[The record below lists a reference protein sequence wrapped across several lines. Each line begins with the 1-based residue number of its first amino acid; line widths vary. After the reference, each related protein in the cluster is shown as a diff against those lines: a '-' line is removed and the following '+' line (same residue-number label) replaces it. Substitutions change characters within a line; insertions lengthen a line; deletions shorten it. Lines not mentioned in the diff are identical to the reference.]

1 MAAVVP
7 AERAEAAR
15 ALMIELF
22 PEGFEERD
30 LADGVELVAYTDAGG
45 EERLWAAFGTVSSD
59 RVENGWDQRWRD
71 FHRPIQVGRVWVGPP
86 WETPPADVEAVVI
99 DPGRAFGTGGHATT
113 RLCLELLLELEPSGL
128 VDIGCGSGVIAIAAA
143 RLGFGPVLAV
153 DHDPAALE
161 ATSRNAR
168 ANGVELELSSAD
180 ALAGPLP
187 PVEVLVANISESSV
201 RQLVPDMATR
211 AVIASGYL
219 ESERPSLPGFEAAER
234 RVLQGWAA
242 DLFRRAE

>member
-1 MAAVVP
+1 
-7 AERAEAAR
+7 
-15 ALMIELF
+15 
-22 PEGFEERD
+22 
-30 LADGVELVAYTDAGG
+30 
-45 EERLWAAFGTVSSD
+45 
-59 RVENGWDQRWRD
+59 
-71 FHRPIQVGRVWVGPP
+71 
-86 WETPPADVEAVVI
+86 
-99 DPGRAFGTGGHATT
+99 
-113 RLCLELLLELEPSGL
+113 
-128 VDIGCGSGVIAIAAA
+128 VIAIAAA

-187 PVEVLVANISESSV
+187 PVEVIVANISESSV